1 LESKHKRSSPSSTS
15 SSSSSFLL
23 THSKNTNISN
33 NYSQPSVL
41 FPEKEKEEGE
51 QQQQQQL
58 QQQNNI
64 PTTKSSNS
72 FDIQIKIHEHI
83 PKKRQKP
90 THLHLHTNHPY
101 DITTGNNKKHSS
113 SPLTLK
119 THSPIEY
126 IKQSN
131 SNSHS
136 NSQSQS
142 HNSATKLLQH
152 ILDSDSEEE
161 QDYNHNYYRSQ
172 YIGYDNKSHSSNS
185 SANSCGSIT
194 SPMIYDQ
201 EYIAKQQKQK
211 QVEDEEDLS
220 LEDES
225 SIDIV
230 SAIIINNNNN
240 NKVTSPTSSTDRNK
254 MQVGRNSGIS
264 ISSPTTSISSLS
276 PLAATM
282 NSTNTSTST
291 FASIKHCFYQF
302 LVIKCIYNNP
312 ILKFVLYI
320 PTIADSIQSSS
331 TSSSSSTTSK
341 NRSSDGATTSTFV
354 DLTSS
359 LLENSKMT
367 FFGLLV
373 ACLILDGIFILPSYC
388 ISFIITEYGVYALIL
403 FNILRLGRFILRLI
417 AFPGSTYR
425 VQGDIENE
433 FSKYSVKMIQNGIN
447 CVIEFCKLILSLE
460 EPSMYNIS
468 SSSSTNS
475 RNCPSGSSFSESES
489 ERIIA
494 SVISNTSTIYSVY
507 DVIPL
512 WKKVEQYRD
521 RVFGLYFDVISCLH
535 LDPDTDQSSSS
546 SSSPSSSSSSP
557 TKTTSTMERTRSS
570 HDLHDPTITL
580 SSLTTKYQNNKLCGS
595 DVGNLISS
603 TTKSARKNG
612 LEFFHVLKR
621 VLADLDHLEQSASDI
636 LNNTTTTNNNNNS
649 NMKSPIK
656 KNTKITLETYR
667 AAQKLFISI
676 TELNDL
682 LPNLALKSMNYS
694 NKNDPSESNHDDDD
708 SCDGGGGSSTGARAS
723 TRKSMLSQ
731 GNTIIAGI
739 QSAIAS
745 IVSLFDAPPH
755 ESIFGL
761 DVLRGTMLSRYVGA
775 KQYWFPR
782 PKSEG
787 GGMIDVLHIPSY
799 SRMLDSEGTLSNTD
813 YNGQCK
819 QKIEKAVLFCN
830 PNAGL
835 VEVATGISLI
845 GGNVANNGRVSN
857 MACWSDF
864 YVENGFD
871 IFLFNYAGFGRSY
884 AGKNG
889 GSSCVGPATKERSM
903 NAFCVLG
910 RIVYN
915 SFFGF
920 KPTPSSLKAD
930 AFAVANHMI
939 TQFDVGDMVIHGES
953 IGGMAAASA
962 GRKLS
967 AIEHFNTATSVP
979 KSYPTLLLCDRTF
992 CNLDSVAERL
1002 VGSWTSAV
1010 IPLLTPFWNTDVA
1023 GDFIAAT
1030 CKKVIAQDAAD
1041 SIIHFAASLKKGVAT
1056 AKELNK
1062 GSTKG
1067 VGKFLDRPLHY
1078 RMSDWENVGVLES
1091 KFVNVKISLRQIQ
1104 APIWPADKYFDLR
1117 EAFHFAACARRIGKV
1132 ATTIR
1137 KEMLWNSN
1145 NQLLSKFEDEEE
1157 GIEITA
1163 VFSRDTSPDEDTLSC
1178 QTDEK
1183 NNVILEV
1190 WETLA
1195 RCDGLTGLPL
1205 GAAVKEGDDC
1215 VIDWLSC
1222 LTIFGSQRVAKEAEK
1237 RMDGKTDVVIQS
1249 VDFDVSVSQR
1259 DDDEEETRLV
1269 PLPLP
1274 GVITLLTQLYQDK
1287 EIIKDIEKE
1296 LEYCIQMLEY
1306 ILSRITAKTYV
1317 TRNLDITHFRE
1328 TFEGVATGR
1337 YLNLNCG
1344 HNNQYSAE
1352 ERLQLCAILTEA
1364 CDSEN
1369 FFA

>member
-1 LESKHKRSSPSSTS
+1 MMNPISTSQFGTVVIARTPNEPPTELEIKLRNRCQKIRIVPSLSGNAHVIFPRSDNTLALRIYNANRIANMEKEYSESTRRNISHQMMKMRNTNTNTNDKYGDDNDDNNKANNNEANEQIDFDDFDFDRICTFRDCFKHSIVFFVLPPSSSTS
-15 SSSSSFLL
+15 NELISNQLGKMDSIVNILQRCLTTSRKCNSSSGEKAKGNSRVYIVPDYDSILQ
-23 THSKNTNISN
+23 TISITLD
-33 NYSQPSVL
+33 SCT
-41 FPEKEKEEGE
+41 KEKSKLKEHYFQQEAKRVSLPQNPTTSITDEIIQPTPNDETLTMATQHVRNVFQSWAEKRMDLSIDDTNVIMNVLGSLEKIMNATEDVLEEVPINPSTKRGILKFFGDKNGNGGSELSSSASPFVEQMMDRRNNGTAMDVHEKSMNMDAEVLPDNGE
-51 QQQQQQL
+51 YNRVTMNQLQNPNYIPHHQQDYQQQQQQMMEYTHNTNNTN
-58 QQQNNI
+58 NNI
-64 PTTKSSNS
+64 NT
-72 FDIQIKIHEHI
+72 
-83 PKKRQKP
+83 
-90 THLHLHTNHPY
+90 
-101 DITTGNNKKHSS
+101 
-113 SPLTLK
+113 
-119 THSPIEY
+119 
-126 IKQSN
+126 
-131 SNSHS
+131 
-136 NSQSQS
+136 
-142 HNSATKLLQH
+142 
-152 ILDSDSEEE
+152 
-161 QDYNHNYYRSQ
+161 
-172 YIGYDNKSHSSNS
+172 
-185 SANSCGSIT
+185 
-194 SPMIYDQ
+194 
-201 EYIAKQQKQK
+201 
-211 QVEDEEDLS
+211 
-220 LEDES
+220 
-225 SIDIV
+225 
-230 SAIIINNNNN
+230 INN
-240 NKVTSPTSSTDRNK
+240 
-254 MQVGRNSGIS
+254 
-264 ISSPTTSISSLS
+264 
-276 PLAATM
+276 
-282 NSTNTSTST
+282 
-291 FASIKHCFYQF
+291 
-302 LVIKCIYNNP
+302 
-312 ILKFVLYI
+312 
-320 PTIADSIQSSS
+320 
-331 TSSSSSTTSK
+331 
-341 NRSSDGATTSTFV
+341 
-354 DLTSS
+354 
-359 LLENSKMT
+359 
-367 FFGLLV
+367 
-373 ACLILDGIFILPSYC
+373 
-388 ISFIITEYGVYALIL
+388 
-403 FNILRLGRFILRLI
+403 
-417 AFPGSTYR
+417 
-425 VQGDIENE
+425 
-433 FSKYSVKMIQNGIN
+433 
-447 CVIEFCKLILSLE
+447 
-460 EPSMYNIS
+460 
-468 SSSSTNS
+468 
-475 RNCPSGSSFSESES
+475 
-489 ERIIA
+489 
-494 SVISNTSTIYSVY
+494 
-507 DVIPL
+507 
-512 WKKVEQYRD
+512 
-521 RVFGLYFDVISCLH
+521 
-535 LDPDTDQSSSS
+535 
-546 SSSPSSSSSSP
+546 
-557 TKTTSTMERTRSS
+557 
-570 HDLHDPTITL
+570 
-580 SSLTTKYQNNKLCGS
+580 
-595 DVGNLISS
+595 
-603 TTKSARKNG
+603 
-612 LEFFHVLKR
+612 
-621 VLADLDHLEQSASDI
+621 
-636 LNNTTTTNNNNNS
+636 NNTTTTNNNNNNNS